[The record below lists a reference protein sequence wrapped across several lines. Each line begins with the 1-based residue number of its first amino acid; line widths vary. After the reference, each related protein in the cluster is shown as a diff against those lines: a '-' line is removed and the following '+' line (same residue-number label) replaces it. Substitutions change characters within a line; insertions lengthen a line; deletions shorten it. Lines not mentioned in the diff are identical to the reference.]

1 MEAEELQGTFTGSLH
16 PCPSARRRLED
27 GGNGWQ
33 DGGAQ
38 NGLTGEGAYES
49 LRRLKEGIL

>member
-1 MEAEELQGTFTGSLH
+1 MEAEELQGTFTGSLR
-16 PCPSARRRLED
+16 PCPLARRRLED

-38 NGLTGEGAYES
+38 DGLTGEGAYVS